1 MGWANVLVLMI
12 KIYFKGMK
20 KMEENLVDA
29 LHESGMFYLYLG
41 ILISSDSV
49 FSKEDALSS
58 INSLKSLEKELDSSS
73 LSSKVKS
80 KYKKEIKKCYE
91 VLNSD
96 IKRFDEN

>member
-1 MGWANVLVLMI
+1 MI

-41 ILISSDSV
+41 ILVSF